1 MASLRSARVLVAIA
15 IVLAMAI
22 PALAAG
28 VPACCVSRTVP
39 RASSHACCAPR
50 TEVTTPKGCCKAPE
64 APKPE
69 RRTETSLALAAS
81 VSPVAVPL
89 AVTARVD
96 GAGLAAFRIARREHR
111 AVAPEDSPPDRLTR
125 LRTLLI

>member
-1 MASLRSARVLVAIA
+1 MASLRSTRAYVAFA
-15 IVLAMAI
+15 IVLALAV
-22 PALAAG
+22 PAVAAG
-28 VPACCVSRTVP
+28 VPACCVSRPAP

-50 TEVTTPKGCCKAPE
+50 TEVSTPKGCCKAPA

-69 RRTETSLALAAS
+69 RRTETSLTLAAS
-81 VSPVAVPL
+81 PAPLALPL

-96 GAGLAAFRIARREHR
+96 GTGLAAFRVARREHR

-125 LRTLLI
+125 LRALLI